1 MWFSN
6 RRAKWR
12 REEKLRNQRRTPS
25 SSVSSTGGSTNNNN
39 TGNCGIASSVTP
51 NHLTGLTTPSN
62 HSNLANSNGGNT
74 TNNNNNNNTTNSSS
88 DPHSSTINS
97 NNNDSDHIQSGLLSS
112 SNYIHISSLS
122 PPRLNLNNGF
132 GGAMGGMYPS
142 IHPSM
147 QMADSYG
154 YANHSMIVFRE

>member
-12 REEKLRNQRRTPS
+12 REEKLRSQRRTPS
-25 SSVSSTGGSTNNNN
+25 SSVSSTGGSGN
-39 TGNCGIASSVTP
+39 TGNCGSGGGTANNTATVNNTNNTISGSVTP
-51 NHLTGLTTPSN
+51 T
-62 HSNLANSNGGNT
+62 NLMSLSSSAGNDISHNTINNNSG
-74 TNNNNNNNTTNSSS
+74 NNNNNSTN
-88 DPHSSTINS
+88 NS
-97 NNNDSDHIQSGLLSS
+97 NINGCGGHIQSGLLSS

-132 GGAMGGMYPS
+132 GTAISSMYPS

-147 QMADSYG
+147 QVSDSY
-154 YANHSMIVFRE
+154 R